1 MAKQYTDRDLFR
13 IQLVAV
19 VIGMLLLGAKFT
31 AYFLTHSNTILT
43 DALESIINVAAGMFA
58 LYSLYLSSK
67 PKDDDHPYGHGKVE
81 FLSAGFEGVL
91 IIIAGVIII
100 SKSVVAFFHP
110 RQLEH
115 LDWGLVIVMVS
126 GIINYGLGYFLQK
139 TGKAHGSLT
148 LQADG
153 AHLKSDAY
161 SSLGILVGLVII
173 YFTAWSFLDNVV
185 AILFGFIIIYTGV
198 RLSRKSVA
206 GIMDEADSE
215 AIDSIAKVLE
225 DNRLTEWIDVHNL
238 RIIQYGSKLHVDC
251 HVTLPWYYT
260 LEEAHRQVDKIE
272 EVVEGNHSAQTE
284 FFIHTDPC
292 IKEQCKVCQITDC
305 PVRQEAFKYKVV
317 WTKETVLQNKRHG
330 L

>member
-1 MAKQYTDRDLFR
+1 
-13 IQLVAV
+13 
-19 VIGMLLLGAKFT
+19 MLLLGAKFT

-67 PKDDDHPYGHGKVE
+67 PKDQDHPYGHGKVE

-91 IIIAGVIII
+91 IIIAGVVII

-110 RQLEH
+110 RELEH
-115 LDWGLVIVMVS
+115 LDWGLVIVVAS
-126 GIINYGLGYFLQK
+126 GIINYALGFFLHK
-139 TGKAHGSLT
+139 AGKDHGSLT

-153 AHLKSDAY
+153 EHLKSDAY
-161 SSLGILVGLVII
+161 SSAGILVGLILI
-173 YFTAWSFLDNVV
+173 YFTGWAWLDNVV
-185 AILFGFIIIYTGV
+185 AIIFGFVIIYTGV
-198 RLSRKSVA
+198 KLSRKSVA
-206 GIMDEADSE
+206 GIMDEADIE
-215 AIDSIAKVLE
+215 AIASIAKVLE
-225 DNRLTEWIDVHNL
+225 DNRQTEWIDVHNL

-260 LEEAHRQVDKIE
+260 LEEAHRQVDKIDA
-272 EVVEGNHSAQTE
+272 VVESKHSSQTE

-292 IKEQCKVCQITDC
+292 ISAQCKVCQIADC
-305 PVRQEAFKYKVV
+305 PVRQEAFKYKVE

>member
-1 MAKQYTDRDLFR
+1 M
-13 IQLVAV
+13 
-19 VIGMLLLGAKFT
+19 LGAKFT

-67 PKDDDHPYGHGKVE
+67 PKDQDHPYGHGKVE

-91 IIIAGVIII
+91 IIIAGVVII

-110 RQLEH
+110 RELEH
-115 LDWGLVIVMVS
+115 LDWGLVIVVAS
-126 GIINYGLGYFLQK
+126 GIINYGLGFFLQK
-139 TGKAHGSLT
+139 AGKDHGSLT

-153 AHLKSDAY
+153 EHLKSDAY
-161 SSLGILVGLVII
+161 SSLGILIGLVII
-173 YFTAWSFLDNVV
+173 YFTGWNFLDNVV
-185 AILFGFIIIYTGV
+185 AIIFGLVIIYTGI

-206 GIMDEADSE
+206 GIMDEADAE
-215 AIDSIAKVLE
+215 AIESIAKVLE
-225 DNRLTEWIDVHNL
+225 DNRQMEWIDVHNL

-292 IKEQCKVCQITDC
+292 IKEQCKVCQIADC
-305 PVRQEAFKYKVV
+305 PVRQESFKYKVE